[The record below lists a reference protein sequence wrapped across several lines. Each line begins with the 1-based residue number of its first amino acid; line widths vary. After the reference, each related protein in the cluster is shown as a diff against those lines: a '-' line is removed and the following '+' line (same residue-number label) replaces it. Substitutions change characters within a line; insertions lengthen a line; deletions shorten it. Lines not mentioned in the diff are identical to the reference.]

1 MAFKLAL
8 DASKV
13 GMMTTANDGERR
25 RMGWGGGHVRPLWE
39 EGEKKKGDGTWNAL
53 VGLQS
58 SSSPGCSR

>member
-25 RMGWGGGHVRPLWE
+25 RMEGGGDMFDPFGRRV
-39 EGEKKKGDGTWNAL
+39 KKRKVT
-53 VGLQS
+53 GL
-58 SSSPGCSR
+58 GMLL

>member
-25 RMGWGGGHVRPLWE
+25 RMEGGGGHVRPLWE
-39 EGEKKKGDGTWNAL
+39 EGEKKDFYL
-53 VGLQS
+53 
-58 SSSPGCSR
+58 

>member
-25 RMGWGGGHVRPLWE
+25 RMEGGGTCSTPL
-39 EGEKKKGDGTWNAL
+39 GGG
-53 VGLQS
+53 
-58 SSSPGCSR
+58 

>member
-25 RMGWGGGHVRPLWE
+25 RMEGGGHVRPLWE
-39 EGEKKKGDGTWNAL
+39 EGEKKE
-53 VGLQS
+53 
-58 SSSPGCSR
+58 R